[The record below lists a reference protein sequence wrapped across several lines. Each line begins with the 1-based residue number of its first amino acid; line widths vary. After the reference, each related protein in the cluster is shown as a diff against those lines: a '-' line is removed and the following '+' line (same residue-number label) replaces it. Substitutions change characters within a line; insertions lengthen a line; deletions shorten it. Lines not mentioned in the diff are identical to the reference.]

1 MPPVAM
7 IGFVPNDHACER
19 SHPKRL
25 RYYLQRNKGA
35 LNAALRVTS
44 PHRPGTRAAAVGVT
58 VVRRSRARAPW
69 AIRIGI

>member
-19 SHPKRL
+19 SHLNRL

-44 PHRPGTRAAAVGVT
+44 PHRPGTRAAAVG
-58 VVRRSRARAPW
+58 
-69 AIRIGI
+69 